1 QKFRAAQIY
10 FRATVLTLLITGA
23 FAFYYFGPRAKEPLI
38 RQTVALKKLAAEAER
53 KFGREFPL
61 AHVDDRMTLQI
72 YLNTL
77 RPSISCE
84 QAAGLLRGREAA
96 LVAVDDLKK
105 LEAARQTNDPPFF
118 ILLPTPG
125 TLENCPTFIVGNRAT
140 ISF

>member
-1 QKFRAAQIY
+1 M
-10 FRATVLTLLITGA
+10 LTLLITGA

-38 RQTVALKKLAAEAER
+38 RQTVALKKLAAESEQ

-77 RPSISCE
+77 RPAISYE
-84 QAAGLLRGREAA
+84 RAAGLLRGREAA

-105 LEAARQTNDPPFF
+105 FEDARQTNDPPFF
-118 ILLPTPG
+118 ILLPKPG
-125 TLENCPTFIVGNRAT
+125 TIKNCPTFIIGNRPAT
-140 ISF
+140 SF